1 MWIKK
6 SLFEILG
13 LVLKGLWF
21 TVVYDRC
28 EHTDPVKNAMIT
40 DLDRF
45 CWHQSQ
51 KDWHN
56 EEDNGSAYIPI
67 KDDLKMILKWSTS
80 DRKNSTQKV
89 CILIWTPAQQRTPAV
104 GPCPTVIQTAGRPRT
119 GSLPSTKSNGIGFD
133 KRLWSSG
140 GTNLKAADCPIYLLW
155 LS

>member
-13 LVLKGLWF
+13 LVFKGLWF

-45 CWHQSQ
+45 CWHQSR

-67 KDDLKMILKWSTS
+67 KDDLRFYNGLLAIGK
-80 DRKNSTQKV
+80 
-89 CILIWTPAQQRTPAV
+89 
-104 GPCPTVIQTAGRPRT
+104 IQHE
-119 GSLPSTKSNGIGFD
+119 KFV
-133 KRLWSSG
+133 
-140 GTNLKAADCPIYLLW
+140 Y
-155 LS
+155 

>member
-1 MWIKK
+1 MDKK

-13 LVLKGLWF
+13 LVLKRLWF
-21 TVVYDRC
+21 AVVYDRC
-28 EHTDPVKNAMIT
+28 QHIDTVKNATIT
-40 DLDRF
+40 DLDRLW
-45 CWHQSQ
+45 WHQSR

-67 KDDLKMILKWSTS
+67 KDDLKILKWSTN

-104 GPCPTVIQTAGRPRT
+104 GPCPTVIQVVGRPGT
-119 GSLPSTKSNGIGFD
+119 GSLPSTKSNGIDFD
-133 KRLWSSG
+133 KRLWSPG
-140 GTNLKAADCPIYLLW
+140 GANLRAADCQIYLLW